1 MSYKMNIKNWRLPM
15 EIKPELECHK
25 YSDTYCYELVDKG
38 NAPSGI
44 CIKNPNCEY
53 RKNKYK
59 EVRTANEN
67 PTET

>member
-1 MSYKMNIKNWRLPM
+1 M